1 MATTIQISNE
11 LKEEL
16 SRLKKDETYEDVI
29 RKLLRRNKKMIV
41 AEQMEEYGKEHGEES
56 LKELKEWEKTELEW

>member
-56 LKELKEWEKTELEW
+56 LKELKEWETTELEW